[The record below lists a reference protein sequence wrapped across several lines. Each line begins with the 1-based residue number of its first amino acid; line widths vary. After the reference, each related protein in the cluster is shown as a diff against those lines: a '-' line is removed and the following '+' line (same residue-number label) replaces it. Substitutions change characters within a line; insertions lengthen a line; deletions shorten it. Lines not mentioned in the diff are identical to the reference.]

1 MNQAKR
7 RNMIVILLVVVLV
20 AIAVYQNI
28 QQKEIAA
35 SLPEEE
41 APKID
46 FLAPSFTLDSLEGE
60 KYHVGG
66 KRDKPL
72 MLNFWASWCKPCNQE
87 APDLVNLYKK
97 YGDQFDLYAI
107 NITPGDSMKNIRA
120 FVEKFQY
127 PFPVLMDMKGEVTDL
142 YQILPIPTSFLID
155 TDGVIRDIFFMETP
169 TSLERKIKNI
179 IAQSK

>member
-1 MNQAKR
+1 MNQSR
-7 RNMIVILLVVVLV
+7 RNNAIVIIVLVVLV

-28 QQKEIAA
+28 KQKDMAA

-46 FLAPSFTLDSLEGE
+46 FLAPSFTLDSLDGNT
-60 KYHVGG
+60 YQVGG

-87 APDLVNLYKK
+87 APDLVNVYQK

-107 NITPGDSMKNIRA
+107 NITPGDNMRNIKA

-155 TDGVIRDIFFMETP
+155 TDGVIREIFYMETA
-169 TSLERKIKNI
+169 TSLERRVKNI